1 MFEMFLHQPTTRKEI
16 EVCLPVD
23 VFREYIFCNWFPFCD
38 FFPKAGEEGGFA
50 CRCLPGIDWEHA
62 CMVWRSLCLRN
73 QMNNFS
79 YLCSAWNFI
88 NQREKLISKLFYLFL
103 QGNVR
108 AMRDILK
115 NAKPTRKC
123 VFFLP
128 KKTELIELN
137 IYCIG
142 RQYLLLKMRSA
153 FEQNTLENRR
163 KSLFLF

>member
-1 MFEMFLHQPTTRKEI
+1 MLIKR
-16 EVCLPVD
+16 L
-23 VFREYIFCNWFPFCD
+23 N
-38 FFPKAGEEGGFA
+38 
-50 CRCLPGIDWEHA
+50 
-62 CMVWRSLCLRN
+62 
-73 QMNNFS
+73 S
-79 YLCSAWNFI
+79 Y
-88 NQREKLISKLFYLFL
+88 SKNFYLFL
-103 QGNVR
+103 PGNVR

-153 FEQNTLENRR
+153 FEQNDQRILLKTEE
-163 KSLFLF
+163 SLYFYFRL

>member
-1 MFEMFLHQPTTRKEI
+1 MFTWNRLRARLHGLKEP
-16 EVCLPVD
+16 LP
-23 VFREYIFCNWFPFCD
+23 EKSN
-38 FFPKAGEEGGFA
+38 E
-50 CRCLPGIDWEHA
+50 
-62 CMVWRSLCLRN
+62 
-73 QMNNFS
+73 NFS
-79 YLCSAWNFI
+79 YLCSTWNFI
-88 NQREKLISKLFYLFL
+88 NQRKKLIKRLNSYSKHFYLFL

-115 NAKPTRKC
+115 NAKPTRKF

-153 FEQNTLENRR
+153 FEQNDQRTLLKTEENLYFYFR
-163 KSLFLF
+163 L